1 MTERYT
7 PSKGD
12 YITLQGKK
20 YLPARRR
27 VQWFRGDHPDWT
39 ITTSIV
45 ELDWQDGHTVIRA
58 DVLNQEGRLIAS
70 GMKSETRKGFADFV
84 EKAETGAIARAVAI
98 AGYGTEDALDLDEGG
113 VSDSPIGR
121 QSQPEQRGFSV
132 PRAVPAQSYR
142 RDELAALMAEKH
154 LDLKAVEGYADRVGI
169 EKGQRATNEQMD
181 ALIEAVSG
189 NVQPLSGVE
198 WPTAPADGGAVPE
211 GAAPPTTPP
220 VDRHMSAAATAQG
233 SEDAAVSPGTSSDPA
248 SAPTFDDV
256 LRVSGGVEVPPAPGT
271 AAYRAL
277 PTGVER
283 AAAKAYWEKVGVP
296 I

>member
-1 MTERYT
+1 MTEKYT
-7 PSKGD
+7 PSRGD

-20 YLPARRR
+20 DLPARRR

-45 ELDWQDGHTVIRA
+45 ELDWQDGHAVIRA

-113 VSDSPIGR
+113 IADSPGGR
-121 QSQPEQRGFSV
+121 SPSFPRSAPVGTDMRERLLEIAKAKGIDHAGLERFATQVGIAKGERATPEQLV
-132 PRAVPAQSYR
+132 
-142 RDELAALMAEKH
+142 ALIN
-154 LDLKAVEGYADRVGI
+154 VIQGI
-169 EKGQRATNEQMD
+169 ESP
-181 ALIEAVSG
+181 SG
-189 NVQPLSGVE
+189 GHS
-198 WPTAPADGGAVPE
+198 APAGGAVPE

-220 VDRHMSAAATAQG
+220 ADAPTSEAATGQG
-233 SEDAAVSPGTSSDPA
+233 SEDEAVPLGTSSDPA
-248 SAPTFDDV
+248 PALTFDDV
-256 LRVSGGVEVPPAPGT
+256 LRVSGGVEVPPAPGSE
-271 AAYRAL
+271 AYRAL

-283 AAAKAYWEKVGVP
+283 AAAKAYHEKTGVP
-296 I
+296 A